1 MLNNH
6 LYHPRYFIP
15 RHITITPRMRTG
27 RFLFYAAIAQ
37 GVPLILVSL
46 TIHYNLPGMP
56 SYFLKGVTVAT
67 RWSQQFFIPPISTT
81 LFACFLLLI
90 VAYFGFRE
98 LNPLIAATFLRQKN
112 LETYGVQLNME
123 MLDVQLFEET
133 KQM

>member
-1 MLNNH
+1 
-6 LYHPRYFIP
+6 
-15 RHITITPRMRTG
+15 MRAG

-46 TIHYNLPGMP
+46 TIHYNLSGMP

-81 LFACFLLLI
+81 LFACFILLI
-90 VAYFGFRE
+90 ASYFGFRQ
-98 LNPLIAATFLRQKN
+98 LNPLVAATFLRQKN
-112 LETYGVQLNME
+112 LQAYGVQLNME
-123 MLDVQLFEET
+123 TLDVKLFEET